1 MEKKTTILMPVI
13 EQEKKEKVYYPSGGA
28 AGATQMLDK
37 VTEISMEAIQDLV
50 GFYNG
55 YELDTIELHVKGAV
69 KSGPLTQL
77 VVGLSGEAGMKLTLK
92 KKKDEEA

>member
-13 EQEKKEKVYYPSGGA
+13 EPEKKEKVYHPSGGA
-28 AGATQMLDK
+28 TQFLDQ
-37 VTEISMEAIQDLV
+37 VTEVSMEAIQDLV
-50 GFYNG
+50 SFYNG
-55 YELDTIELHVKGAV
+55 YELDSIELHVKGAV